1 MKDNSKLSI
10 DDILRETDEML
21 KSLEA
26 RARAEDE
33 TAQEEEDVKEYNP
46 KAGGDD
52 DVKTFVPKK
61 DVDDDVKPYV
71 PAKGIEED
79 VKAYQPKAEDEEIK
93 TYSPAGKMPAF
104 DQERQAEPKHTV
116 SDKTRTVSEKTR
128 AVTMD
133 TIAGG
138 DSSASADGVKKHY
151 FSSNARDDEYGS
163 VPPQIIERPATIK
176 SKSRFN
182 KTSDLQEIPTI
193 LAVDELERT
202 RMIFGGE
209 LWEDTRKPESND
221 NGYDDSDQIKISGFD
236 DEVNEIPD
244 IDEELAEEQLRQRR
258 EAKVNKFRLFAK
270 EEVDDAAGGETIKLI
285 SKKYSEHSDRT
296 ETLEH
301 LYKKKTGIQLQ
312 TAITAII
319 GLLLLLLTVFKDSR
333 YLPSVLGTN
342 SGYYITMQILYG
354 IALITNVST
363 VIHGFNLRRGFN
375 FDSLIAISSLLTL
388 GHTAALLIDP
398 DVLLEG
404 GAVYPC
410 AATFGLFLSSL
421 GKQSVLT
428 RIIENYDFLTDG
440 KEKYTVEDI
449 VNEVDATIISRNLLS
464 GDPLLKYSVKTE
476 HPTSFLEI
484 SCAYEPADRTAKVL
498 VPVALLLNLALFSV
512 IGVLRENWYLAFN
525 VITPGIMI
533 SCPLI
538 ALYAN
543 NTTLLGISKK
553 LAQKGSMV
561 CGFEGA
567 HYSHNSNAIVM
578 EASELFGTRSCDLHG
593 IRLFNKAKVDDALL
607 LTAAVIMKTKSPL
620 KYVFD
625 DVIVGNKEILPEV
638 DGVIYEDKMGTS
650 AWIYQRKIL
659 VGNRDLLIHHGISV
673 PKEEYENKYA
683 RKGRKAL
690 YLAVAGKIAAMFIV
704 SYSADHELKK
714 ELKMLEKSGITI
726 LLKSCDPYINE
737 ESIMDIFD
745 LPEGFIRVMTASNA
759 RIFEKYS
766 DITVEKSPAYTV
778 HNGTTLGFL
787 SAIRASENLVGTENM
802 ISVLVAFGSA
812 IGFGVVALLGILE
825 GMSQV
830 NATNVIIFQAVW
842 SLFVL
847 LVSKLRR
854 GGL

>member
-10 DDILRETDEML
+10 DDILRETDELL
-21 KSLEA
+21 KSLDAQTKAEA
-26 RARAEDE
+26 Q
-33 TAQEEEDVKEYNP
+33 QEQ
-46 KAGGDD
+46 A
-52 DVKTFVPKK
+52 
-61 DVDDDVKPYV
+61 
-71 PAKGIEED
+71 EED
-79 VKAYQPKAEDEEIK
+79 VKAYVPKREEDEDVKAYVPKKKEDDDVKAYVPKRRSEDVQVYPQKSDEDEVK
-93 TYSPAGKMPAF
+93 TYAPASKRTATVQSRGANVKPA
-104 DQERQAEPKHTV
+104 V

-128 AVTMD
+128 AVSMD
-133 TIAGG
+133 RNAAEGNI
-138 DSSASADGVKKHY
+138 KHY
-151 FSSNARDDEYGS
+151 FSSNSRNDEYGS

-193 LAVDELERT
+193 VAVDELEKT
-202 RMIFGGE
+202 RMIFAGE
-209 LWEDTRKPESND
+209 LWSDSRKNDTND
-221 NGYDDSDQIKISGFD
+221 SDNSYDDSDQIKISGFD
-236 DEVNEIPD
+236 DEVSEIPD
-244 IDEELAEEQLRQRR
+244 IDEELAEEELRQRR
-258 EAKVNKFRLFAK
+258 EAKVKTFRLFAK
-270 EEVDDAAGGETIKLI
+270 EEVQHD
-285 SKKYSEHSDRT
+285 SKSEVRKIIPKNYSDNSDRT
-296 ETLEH
+296 GTLEQ
-301 LYKKKTGIQLQ
+301 LYKRKARIQLQ
-312 TAITAII
+312 TVLTVIM
-319 GLLLLLLTVFKDSR
+319 GLLLLLLTLFKESR
-333 YLPSVLGTN
+333 YLPSFLG
-342 SGYYITMQILYG
+342 SDIGYYSSMLALYG
-354 IALITNVST
+354 LILITNVNT
-363 VIHGFNLRRGFN
+363 LARGFNLRRGFN
-375 FDSLIAISSLLTL
+375 FDSMITVSALLTL
-388 GHTAALLIDP
+388 GHTAALLFYP
-398 DVLLEG
+398 DLLIEG
-404 GAVYPC
+404 GAIYPC
-410 AATFGLFLSSL
+410 AATFAMILSGF
-421 GKQSVLT
+421 GKRSVIA
-428 RIIENYDFLTDG
+428 RIIKNYDFLTDG
-440 KEKYTVEDI
+440 KDKYTIEDI
-449 VNEVDATIISRNLLS
+449 VNEVDATIISRNLLA

-484 SCAYEPADRTAKVL
+484 SFAYEPADRTARIL
-498 VPVALLLNLALFSV
+498 VPVALLLNLALFTV
-512 IGVLRENWYLAFN
+512 IGVLRGNWFFAFN
-525 VITPGIMI
+525 VITPGMLI

-543 NTTLLGISKK
+543 NITLLGVSKA
-553 LAQKGSMV
+553 LAQKGAMV

-567 HYSHNSNAIVM
+567 HSAHNSNAIVM
-578 EASELFGTRSCDLHG
+578 EASELFGMRSCDLHG

-625 DVIVGNKEILPEV
+625 DVIVGNKDLLPEV
-638 DGVIYEDKMGTS
+638 DGVLYEDKMGTS

-704 SYSADHELKK
+704 SYSADPELKK

-745 LPEGFIRVMTASNA
+745 LPEGFVRVMTASNA
-759 RIFEKYS
+759 RVFEKYS
-766 DITVEKSPAYTV
+766 DNTVEKSPAYTV

-812 IGFGVVALLGILE
+812 LGFGVVALLGILD

-830 NATNVIIFQAVW
+830 NAVNVIIFQAVW

-847 LVSKLRR
+847 FVSKIRR